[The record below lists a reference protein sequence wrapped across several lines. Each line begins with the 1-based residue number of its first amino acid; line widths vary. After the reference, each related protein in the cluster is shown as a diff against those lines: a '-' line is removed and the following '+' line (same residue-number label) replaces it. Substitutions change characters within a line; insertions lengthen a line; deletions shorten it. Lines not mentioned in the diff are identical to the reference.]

1 MTVAVPVPVPVPAG
15 PALSP
20 LALPHV
26 GVCQVNWTAPLEH
39 ALAIQPLPSPGSGA
53 GQGPAYAASSSR
65 ATGLGLHPPWPGC
78 GPWSLD
84 HLGARC
90 SIFSVPPLSGLPRP
104 VSHVG
109 DVQFA
114 PADLPAA
121 GEVGPPCSFGFH
133 IPLLPGMPTLP
144 FPVDPKVMAP
154 GPSLVAWSTGHP
166 DPFPSLPEGSPCH
179 AVWPGLSRQGPPP

>member
-1 MTVAVPVPVPVPAG
+1 MAVAVPVPVPTG

-20 LALPHV
+20 PALPHV
-26 GVCQVNWTAPLEH
+26 GVGPVNRTAPLEH
-39 ALAIQPLPSPGSGA
+39 ALAIQPLPSPGPRA
-53 GQGPAYAASSSR
+53 GRGPAFAASSSR
-65 ATGLGLHPPWPGC
+65 AARLGLHPPWPGH

-84 HLGARC
+84 RLGAC
-90 SIFSVPPLSGLPRP
+90 WLNFSVPLPAGFPRP

-114 PADLPAA
+114 PAGLPAA
-121 GEVGPPCSFGFH
+121 GGVGPPCSFGSH

-166 DPFPSLPEGSPCH
+166 GPFPSLPEGSPCH
-179 AVWPGLSRQGPPP
+179 AVWPGPSRHGPPP